1 MSTIDRLFSDFVDAW
16 NRGEDPRV
24 EDAEWDAG
32 IPERG
37 AFARA
42 AADLLERVGCST

>member
-1 MSTIDRLFSDFVDAW
+1 
-16 NRGEDPRV
+16 V
-24 EDAEWDAG
+24 EDAVWDAG

-42 AADLLERVGCST
+42 VADVLDRVECAQ